1 MSRAANT
8 SAARPIVS
16 KCLSLRRQS
25 KGYRKH
31 NAASGKYADVVATG
45 DWGLT
50 GGVERISVSR
60 AVGLDRLGK
69 SRTSD
74 FVAGDAVLVEEVI
87 EAQSE
92 FRLIEASACPQ
103 GIVQEGIRDGKG
115 IDRGLVVIGAVVLV
129 EGTDALVEQAEIPAF
144 TLIGDAF
151 GLDVA
156 GGVGDPQTGGSDD
169 VDLRR

>member
-1 MSRAANT
+1 VNPATAHRELG
-8 SAARPIVS
+8 
-16 KCLSLRRQS
+16 LSLRRQP
-25 KGYRKH
+25 KAHRQH
-31 NAASGKYADVVATG
+31 NAAAGQDTDVVATG
-45 DWGLT
+45 DGGLT

-60 AVGLDRLGK
+60 AVGRDRLGK

-103 GIVQEGIRDGKG
+103 GVVQEGIHDGKRT
-115 IDRGLVVIGAVVLV
+115 DNGLVMIGAVVLV
-129 EGTDALVEQAEIPAF
+129 DCADALVEHAEIPAF
-144 TLIGDAF
+144 MLIGDTF
-151 GLDVA
+151 SFDVG

-169 VDLRR
+169 VDLRG